1 LQLTGVC
8 ASDPDDLKQTE
19 EAADGGMKACRYAFL
34 ALQNFKDDPLVREKV
49 GYFVSREGL
58 ADNSTMEE
66 VHSETNLAFQAQAS
80 F

>member
-1 LQLTGVC
+1 
-8 ASDPDDLKQTE
+8 
-19 EAADGGMKACRYAFL
+19 MKACRYAFL